1 MAFQYPLSLEK
12 FWELLFLEDV
22 VFKPQRNDE
31 TTGMGSLD
39 PLHAQLGSPLYRA
52 DCSTGPINND
62 DAEALAGIIEMLE
75 HPGRDFYI
83 CNPRKLAPRS
93 DPTGAI
99 LGNSVITI
107 SGIGV
112 NNNQLSMQGFPDDYI
127 LSPGDMVSWDYGPVN
142 QKRRAMHRIN
152 ELGIS
157 DNGQILFVECF
168 PHIRA
173 GTEVGNVVTLIRPA
187 MRAKLISGS
196 YRPQGAGGE
205 HQRFSFS
212 ALQKLV

>member
-1 MAFQYPLSLEK
+1 MAFTYPLSLET
-12 FWELLFLEDV
+12 FADLLFLEDV

-31 TTGMGSLD
+31 TTGLGSLD
-39 PLHAQLGSPLYRA
+39 PLHAQLASPLWRA

-83 CNPRKLAPRS
+83 YNPRKLGPRS
-93 DPTGAI
+93 DPDGQI
-99 LGNSVITI
+99 LGSNVITI
-107 SGIGV
+107 GGIGA
-112 NNNQLSMQGFPDDYI
+112 NNNQLTLQGFPNGYI
-127 LSPGDMVSWDYGPVN
+127 LSPGDMVSFSYGPVN

-152 ELGIS
+152 ELGIAS
-157 DNGQILFVECF
+157 GGQMLLLECF

-173 GTEVGNVVTLIRPA
+173 GAEVGDVVTLIRPA

-196 YRPQGAGGE
+196 YSPRSAGAE

-212 ALQKLV
+212 AIQKLV

>member
-1 MAFQYPLSLEK
+1 MAFTYPLSLEK

-99 LGNSVITI
+99 LGANVITI
-107 SGIGV
+107 SAIGS
-112 NNNQLSMQGFPDDYI
+112 NNNQLSLQGFPNGYI
-127 LSPGDMVSWDYGPVN
+127 LSPGDMVAFDYGPVG

-152 ELGIS
+152 ELGTASAGSI
-157 DNGQILFVECF
+157 GLLECF

-173 GTEVGNVVTLIRPA
+173 GVTVGTVVTLIRPA